1 MRMSKHTMSDVFY
14 IKTKD
19 KTPFAIYDLTVSE
32 DVDTISFGYNFVEDN
47 PIDKSH
53 YDLEI
58 RKIVKE
64 LFDHQY
70 VLEIDNEKENT

>member
-1 MRMSKHTMSDVFY
+1 MSKHTMSDVFY

-19 KTPFAIYDLTVSE
+19 KTPFAIYDLTISE
-32 DVDTISFGYNFVEDN
+32 DVDTISFGYNFVEEN
-47 PIDKSH
+47 SLDKSH
-53 YDLEI
+53 YDEEI

-70 VLEIDNEKENT
+70 TLQVENETKRKNT

>member
-1 MRMSKHTMSDVFY
+1 MSDVFY

-19 KTPFAIYDLTVSE
+19 KTPFAIYDLTISE
-32 DVDTISFGYNFVEDN
+32 DVDTISFGYNFVEEN
-47 PIDKSH
+47 SLDKSH
-53 YDLEI
+53 YDEEI

-70 VLEIDNEKENT
+70 TLQVENEKKRKNT

>member
-1 MRMSKHTMSDVFY
+1 MSEHTMADVFY

-19 KTPFAIYDLTVSE
+19 KTSFAIYDLTVSE
-32 DVDTISFGYNFVEDN
+32 DVDTISFGYNFVEEN
-47 PIDKSH
+47 SLDKSH

-58 RKIVKE
+58 RMIVKE

>member
-1 MRMSKHTMSDVFY
+1 MSDVFY

-19 KTPFAIYDLTVSE
+19 KTPFAIYDLAISE
-32 DVDTISFGYNFVEDN
+32 DVDTISFGYNFVEEN
-47 PIDKSH
+47 SLDKSH
-53 YDLEI
+53 YDEEI

-70 VLEIDNEKENT
+70 TLQVENEKKRKNT